1 MVNLSVIKD
10 KLNSPYINNFIT
22 LITGTL
28 LAQIITIGSSPLLS
42 RIYNPYDFGHFSVYS
57 SIVAIISII
66 SCLRY
71 ELAIL
76 LPDSI
81 KKSFDLVNLSIV
93 ISCIIAVILLFLVV
107 IYSLNFN
114 IANIN
119 FIFLIP
125 IITVLTAS
133 TATLNYFHNKIGQIK
148 INSTGRVVQSF
159 FTVLFSL
166 LFSRQH
172 FFNGLAISAFLGLLI
187 NGIYLIKYL
196 PSRYKRKLFLLPDY
210 IKLKN
215 IALEYIKFPQ
225 NSLFPAI
232 LNIFSTQAII
242 FFLMSNFGAINTGNY
257 FFAARII
264 LLPSSL
270 LSSTFSDIFYQDL
283 VKRKKNKESIWPFF
297 TKNASYLLLF
307 SLCFA
312 LPMYFLGP
320 LLFKFFFGG
329 NWIEAG
335 ILSKILIF
343 SFIARF
349 IVSPMTIIFTAFN
362 KIVIGGYWQ
371 IVYFFCYIVCFS
383 VLTLLKVN
391 FLNSI
396 ILITL
401 MEIFVYSIGFILL
414 SFVIKEYDNKITMS
428 IGQL

>member
-1 MVNLSVIKD
+1 MPSLHFIKD
-10 KLNSPYINNFIT
+10 NLHSSYMKNFIT

-28 LAQIITIGSSPLLS
+28 LAQIITVGSSPLLS
-42 RIYNPYDFGHFSVYS
+42 RVYNPSDFGHFSIYS
-57 SIVAIISII
+57 SIVAIISIL

-76 LPDSI
+76 LPDSF
-81 KKSFDLVNLSIV
+81 KKAFDLVNLSFVVSYILALTFL
-93 ISCIIAVILLFLVV
+93 IIVV
-107 IYSLNFN
+107 IYALNSSVS
-114 IANIN
+114 NIN

-125 IITVLTAS
+125 IITILTAAS
-133 TATLNYFHNKIGQIK
+133 ATLNYFHNKIGQIK

-159 FTVLFSL
+159 FTVIFGLI
-166 LFSRQH
+166 FSRQH

-187 NGIYLIKYL
+187 NVIYLIKYL
-196 PSRYKRKLFLLPDY
+196 PRRYKRKLFSCPDF
-210 IKLKN
+210 IRLKKV
-215 IALEYIKFPQ
+215 AVEYIQFPK

-242 FFLMSNFGAINTGNY
+242 FFLMSNFGANNTGNY

-283 VKRKKNKESIWPFF
+283 VKRKKNKELIWPFF
-297 TKNASYLLLF
+297 KKNANYLLLF

-312 LPMYFLGP
+312 VPLYFLGP
-320 LLFKFFFGG
+320 ILFRFLFGA

-335 ILSKILIF
+335 LLSKILIF

-349 IVSPMTIIFTAFN
+349 VVSPMTIIFTAFN

-371 IVYFFCYIVCFS
+371 VVYFFCYISCFTI
-383 VLTLLKVN
+383 LTLLKVD
-391 FLNSI
+391 FLKSI
-396 ILITL
+396 VIITL
-401 MEIFVYSIGFILL
+401 LEIFVYTIGFIMLSSVIKGHDRKIIL
-414 SFVIKEYDNKITMS
+414 SFEHP
-428 IGQL
+428 